1 VISQPI
7 RKGAPHTVEPLT
19 GRPRPMSSPL
29 PGRCWAYIEQRGSR
43 VHRYWPKPP
52 RRCASYA
59 PALVFATPDQPSN
72 RCPQA
77 QQTQRDGS
85 PSTVNERG
93 SGGRVAAWT
102 ALRSL
107 GQVVIVRGDT
117 GPPTSRTPLPKP
129 SSRFAG
135 FSATSTDV
143 SDTNTQWQHPP
154 STSLA
159 DAGRPL
165 SHRASAHNY
174 CTYEWSHRMLATV
187 VL

>member
-19 GRPRPMSSPL
+19 GRPRPCPHPCQAVAGPISSS
-29 PGRCWAYIEQRGSR
+29 AASR

-59 PALVFATPDQPSN
+59 PALVFATPDQP
-72 RCPQA
+72 
-77 QQTQRDGS
+77 QQPVPSGPADAMRWFTFDGQRTREWWTRSGLDGS
-85 PSTVNERG
+85 SE
-93 SGGRVAAWT
+93 
-102 ALRSL
+102 L
-107 GQVVIVRGDT
+107 GQAVIVRGDT
-117 GPPTSRTPLPKP
+117 GPPTSRTPLPMP

-143 SDTNTQWQHPP
+143 SDTNTRWQHPP

-174 CTYEWSHRMLATV
+174 CTY
-187 VL
+187 

>member
-1 VISQPI
+1 M
-7 RKGAPHTVEPLT
+7 RWFTFDG
-19 GRPRPMSSPL
+19 
-29 PGRCWAYIEQRGSR
+29 QRTREWWTRGG
-43 VHRYWPKPP
+43 
-52 RRCASYA
+52 
-59 PALVFATPDQPSN
+59 L
-72 RCPQA
+72 
-77 QQTQRDGS
+77 DGS
-85 PSTVNERG
+85 SE
-93 SGGRVAAWT
+93 
-102 ALRSL
+102 L
-107 GQVVIVRGDT
+107 GQAVIVRGDT
-117 GPPTSRTPLPKP
+117 GPPTSRTPLPMP

-143 SDTNTQWQHPP
+143 SDTNTRWQHPP